1 MKHVPMRSAFC
12 LVLACAAPAAM
23 AQKPAKP
30 PAEHEFKLAKPV
42 RAAVADAQKAIKAGD
57 LATATAKLAEADA
70 AVASPD
76 DSYVIASARYE
87 LATAQKDMPARQKAL
102 EVMLDSGLVP
112 PASLTNYSLAAG
124 QLAYNNKDMAKAA
137 QFLGQA
143 TAGGVTDANAF
154 AMLMEAYIALNKPAE
169 AVATLEKAIALQ
181 PPGSTAIPAD
191 WYGRAIGAAYN
202 AKLAPETERITRA
215 RVAAYPSP
223 TNWRDALISYRDL
236 NQLDPQAELDVMRLL
251 RVAKGLKGGRD
262 YLDVIEPTAQKFPG
276 EARSALDEGLASGAL
291 QSSSATVKELDTTI
305 KARFA
310 GDRASLPS
318 SAASAK
324 TANGGMLALGT
335 ADAYFGYGDY
345 APAIELY
352 HLALAKGGV
361 DANVVNTRLG
371 ASLALSGQADEAKK
385 TFAAVTG
392 PRAGLAKYWLVW
404 VGQPK

>member
-1 MKHVPMRSAFC
+1 MKFVPMRSALC
-12 LVLACAAPAAM
+12 LVFACAASVAM

-42 RAAVADAQKAIKAGD
+42 RAAVAEAQKAIKAAD
-57 LATATAKLAEADA
+57 FATATAKLAEADA

-87 LATAQKDMPARQKAL
+87 LATAQADLPARQKAL
-102 EVMLDSGLVP
+102 ETMLGSGLVP
-112 PASLTNYSLAAG
+112 PASLNNYTLAAG

-137 QFLGQA
+137 QYLGQA
-143 TAGGVTDANAF
+143 TAAGVTDPNAF
-154 AMLMEAYIALNKPAE
+154 AMLMEANINLNKPVE
-169 AVATLEKAIALQ
+169 AVAALEKAIALQ
-181 PPGSTAIPAD
+181 QPGKLVPAD
-191 WYGRAIGAAYN
+191 WYGRAIGAAYT

-236 NQLDPQAELDVMRLL
+236 GGLDPQTELDVMRLL
-251 RVAKGLKGGRD
+251 RVAKGLKGARD
-262 YLDVIEPTAQKFPG
+262 YLDLVEPTAQKFPG
-276 EARSALDEGLASGAL
+276 EARAVLDAGVASGAL
-291 QSSSATVKELDTTI
+291 QSTSATVKELDTTI
-305 KARFA
+305 KAKL
-310 GDRASLPS
+310 GNDRTALASG
-318 SAASAK
+318 AAAAK
-324 TANGGMLALGT
+324 TAKDGVLALGT

-352 HLALAKGGV
+352 RVALSKGGV
-361 DANVVNTRLG
+361 DANIVNTRLG

-385 TFAAVTG
+385 VFGAVTG

-404 VGQPK
+404 IDQPK